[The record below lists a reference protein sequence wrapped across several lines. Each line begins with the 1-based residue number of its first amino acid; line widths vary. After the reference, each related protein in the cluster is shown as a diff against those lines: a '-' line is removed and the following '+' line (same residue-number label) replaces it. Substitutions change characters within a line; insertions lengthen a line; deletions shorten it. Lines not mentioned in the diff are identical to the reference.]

1 MKKIRINVLA
11 RELEVKSHLILE
23 LLPEMGVSEKLTHS
37 SSIDEDVADKLR
49 VRFGL
54 EPIGNGE
61 GHSSGHEE
69 GNGHGAAVAIE
80 EAPETHVEAPPPAE
94 EVSQRP
100 SKPEIPPEPPVVEAP
115 PVRPSAPIRPPVAAH
130 APSVS
135 APVRPPA
142 VPAKPLPM
150 APRPGQV
157 LSAPSGQPAPSPV
170 VPSAPAGTAAVPGS
184 HATGLSG
191 PRQPFPGGLPEG
203 GHAPVIPRPPLIQR
217 TPAVPAS
224 GQPQQPPPRTAT
236 GATPYGS
243 PGVPSAPRPPA
254 AAPRFPPPSHT
265 GLRPPTTTRPGLVGQ
280 PAQRPVVPPRPD
292 LVARLSQPKVA
303 SPGQPQALRPGVPLR
318 PSGAPVP
325 GQPIYKGPIRTGQ
338 PVTGRPGLRTGT
350 PTGRPVGPRPM
361 HPTSRAPMGVEP
373 PPTGDQQ
380 RRPPDKRGARPVRG
394 ERTPEREERV
404 LRGPTRRE
412 APAAPPPI
420 TREIT
425 ISEGITVKELSEK
438 LDIKSSMVIKKLV
451 DRNIFATINQTL
463 DSKLANELARDFGAS
478 VNTISF
484 EQEAMQEVQEAEIEA
499 DRVKRAPVVTIMGHV
514 DHGKTSLL
522 DAIRLANVAEKEAGG
537 ITQHIGAYHV
547 EKNGRKIVF
556 IDTPGHEAFTRMR
569 SRGAKV
575 TDIVVLVVAADDG
588 VMPQTLEAI
597 DHARAAGVPIIVAV
611 NKIDKPN
618 AQPERV
624 KQQLS
629 DRGLTPEEW
638 GGDTV
643 MVNVSAKQKTNLDLL
658 LEMILLVADLQDL
671 KANPDRPAMGTVL
684 EAKLDRGRGPVATV
698 LVRNGTLRVGDYF
711 ICGLVFGKVRAMLDD
726 RGQPVREVEPSMPV
740 EVLGLESLP
749 EAGDAFQGVTDTA
762 KAKQIVLYREAKAR
776 EVAMAKNKRLTLDQL
791 HQQMQ
796 AGEVKELPII
806 LKADVSGSAEVVSE
820 TLQKLSN
827 DKVKIRVLHSGV
839 GAITESDVLLAS
851 ASNAIIIGFN
861 VRPERNASAVAE
873 QEKVDIRLHTII
885 YNLTDEIKKA
895 MTGLLSPVFKETY
908 RGKAEVRET
917 FRVTKVGMVA
927 GCLVLDGTLTRSS
940 EVRVLRDNIV
950 IHTGRIGSLRRFKD
964 DVSEVKSGMECG
976 VTLDNFSDVKQG
988 DILEAFVTEK
998 ISGELFA

>member
-1 MKKIRINVLA
+1 MV
-11 RELEVKSHLILE
+11 
-23 LLPEMGVSEKLTHS
+23 
-37 SSIDEDVADKLR
+37 
-49 VRFGL
+49 
-54 EPIGNGE
+54 
-61 GHSSGHEE
+61 
-69 GNGHGAAVAIE
+69 
-80 EAPETHVEAPPPAE
+80 
-94 EVSQRP
+94 
-100 SKPEIPPEPPVVEAP
+100 
-115 PVRPSAPIRPPVAAH
+115 
-130 APSVS
+130 
-135 APVRPPA
+135 
-142 VPAKPLPM
+142 
-150 APRPGQV
+150 
-157 LSAPSGQPAPSPV
+157 
-170 VPSAPAGTAAVPGS
+170 
-184 HATGLSG
+184 
-191 PRQPFPGGLPEG
+191 
-203 GHAPVIPRPPLIQR
+203 
-217 TPAVPAS
+217 
-224 GQPQQPPPRTAT
+224 
-236 GATPYGS
+236 
-243 PGVPSAPRPPA
+243 
-254 AAPRFPPPSHT
+254 
-265 GLRPPTTTRPGLVGQ
+265 
-280 PAQRPVVPPRPD
+280 
-292 LVARLSQPKVA
+292 
-303 SPGQPQALRPGVPLR
+303 
-318 PSGAPVP
+318 
-325 GQPIYKGPIRTGQ
+325 
-338 PVTGRPGLRTGT
+338 GRPGMRTGT
-350 PTGRPVGPRPM
+350 PTGRPMGPRPM
-361 HPTSRAPMGVEP
+361 HPTSRSPLGIEP
-373 PPTGDQQ
+373 PPTGIEQ
-380 RRPPDKRGARPVRG
+380 RRPQQRSGARPQRG

-438 LDIKSSMVIKKLV
+438 LDVKSSMVIKKLV

-463 DSKLANELARDFGAS
+463 DAKLANELARDFGAS

-484 EQEAMQEVQEAEIEA
+484 EQEAMADVQEAEVEA

-547 EKNGRKIVF
+547 VKNDRKIVF

-597 DHARAAGVPIIVAV
+597 DHARAAGAPIIVAV

-624 KQQLS
+624 KQQLA
-629 DRGLTPEEW
+629 DRGLQPEEW
-638 GGDTV
+638 GGETV

-698 LVRNGTLRVGDYF
+698 LVRNGTLRVGDFF

-749 EAGDAFQGVTDTA
+749 EAGDAFQVVTDTA
-762 KAKQIVLYREAKAR
+762 KAKQIVIYREAKAR

-820 TLQKLSN
+820 TLQKLSTE
-827 DKVKIRVLHSGV
+827 KVKIRVLHSGV

-861 VRPERNASAVAE
+861 VRPERNAASVAE

-895 MTGLLSPVFKETY
+895 MTGLLSPVFKENY
-908 RGKAEVRET
+908 AGKAEVRET
-917 FRVTKVGMVA
+917 FRVTKVGNVA
-927 GCLVLDGTLTRSS
+927 GCIVLDGTITRSNQ
-940 EVRVLRDNIV
+940 VRVLRDNIV
-950 IHTGRIGSLRRFKD
+950 VHTGKIGSLRRFKD

-976 VTLDNFSDVKQG
+976 VTLDNFGDVKQG
-988 DILEAFVTEK
+988 DILEAFSTEK
-998 ISGELFA
+998 VSGELFA